1 LGSTFRSFVPAWVTK
16 ISESVSESEAESEA
30 VWVSVLGQAAL
41 WGMPAAGLLWGRPI
55 WAWALVHTK
64 QRAVKSSVEMANR
77 RIVKASQ
84 ENRKSSFEV

>member
-30 VWVSVLGQAAL
+30 V
-41 WGMPAAGLLWGRPI
+41 WGRPI